1 MITGRYNPAGRT
13 PVDVPRSVGHIPV
26 YHCQYNGSTV
36 SRNRRAVQSGY
47 IDAKDSVLV
56 PFGYGLSYTAFAYSD
71 FMITLDQNTG
81 AMSASVVV
89 ENIGRMDGDEVV
101 QLYGSDLLA
110 SMLRPVH
117 KLAVFKRVSMK
128 AGEKKK
134 VIFRFNIDF
143 FAFLDQHMKWIL
155 EKGDFRFTV
164 GSHSDDI
171 RSEQTVRL
179 SANKEVDYKM
189 RCLYAEAIVQ

>member
-1 MITGRYNPAGRT
+1 M
-13 PVDVPRSVGHIPV
+13 
-26 YHCQYNGSTV
+26 
-36 SRNRRAVQSGY
+36 
-47 IDAKDSVLV
+47 

-128 AGEKKK
+128 AGKKEGH
-134 VIFRFNIDF
+134 IP
-143 FAFLDQHMKWIL
+143 L
-155 EKGDFRFTV
+155 
-164 GSHSDDI
+164 
-171 RSEQTVRL
+171 
-179 SANKEVDYKM
+179 
-189 RCLYAEAIVQ
+189 

>member
-26 YHCQYNGSTV
+26 YHCQYNGSTI

-117 KLAVFKRVSMK
+117 KLVVFKRVSMK
-128 AGEKKK
+128 AGEKRRSYSALTSTFLHFW
-134 VIFRFNIDF
+134 INI
-143 FAFLDQHMKWIL
+143 
-155 EKGDFRFTV
+155 
-164 GSHSDDI
+164 
-171 RSEQTVRL
+171 
-179 SANKEVDYKM
+179 
-189 RCLYAEAIVQ
+189 